1 VFTLLSFVPSKKYIQ
16 NNLFLNA
23 MNTDNQHASLYPLL
37 FNPIFK
43 ERIWGGDK
51 LKTVLNKDIPFD
63 NCGESWEISAVPGD
77 VSVVKEGKL
86 TGKAL
91 DELIRTYQ
99 GQLVGNKVYEKF
111 GNTFPLLIKFLDAQE
126 DLSIQLHPNDELAQK
141 RHNSFG
147 KTEMWY
153 VMQADEGASVRS
165 GFNRKIDHK
174 TYLEHLNRNKLDD
187 ILNIIQV
194 QADDVIFLP
203 AGRVHSIGKGL
214 VIAEIQQ
221 TSDVTYRIYDFDR
234 TDNKGNKR
242 QLHTEEALDAIDYEY
257 YQEYKTTY
265 PKVSNQVTEVV
276 SSAYFTTNRL
286 HFTQPV
292 QRSYQQID
300 SFVVYICLEG
310 SFTIEYPQGSVQ
322 VKKGDSV
329 LLPASLKEVTL
340 RPNTESKLVETY
352 VP

>member
-1 VFTLLSFVPSKKYIQ
+1 
-16 NNLFLNA
+16 
-23 MNTDNQHASLYPLL
+23 MNTNNQKQSLYPLI
-37 FNPIFK
+37 FHPIFK
-43 ERIWGGDK
+43 ERIWGGNK
-51 LKTVLNKDIPFD
+51 LQTVLDKNIPFD
-63 NCGESWEISAVPGD
+63 NCGESWEISAVPND
-77 VSVVKEGKL
+77 VSVVKEGTL
-86 TGKAL
+86 QGKAL

-99 GQLVGNKVYEKF
+99 GELVGNKVYDKF

-153 VMQADEGASVRS
+153 VMQADKGASVRS
-165 GFNRKIDHK
+165 GFNRRIDQQ
-174 TYLEHLNRNKLDD
+174 TYLEHLNNNNLDD
-187 ILNIIQV
+187 ILNIIPV
-194 QADDVIFLP
+194 QTDDVIFLP

-234 TDNKGNKR
+234 VDNQGNKR
-242 QLHTEEALDAIDYEY
+242 QLHTEEALDAIDYTHY
-257 YQEYKTTY
+257 PEYKTSYT
-265 PKVSNQVTEVV
+265 KVSNEVTELVR
-276 SSAYFTTNRL
+276 SAYFTTNRL
-286 HFTQPV
+286 QFNQPV
-292 QRSYQQID
+292 KRNYGQID

-310 SFTIEYPQGSVQ
+310 SFTIDYPQGSVK
-322 VKKGDSV
+322 VVKGDSV

-340 RPNTESKLVETY
+340 RPDGESKLVETY

>member
-1 VFTLLSFVPSKKYIQ
+1 
-16 NNLFLNA
+16 
-23 MNTDNQHASLYPLL
+23 MNTSNAEQSLYPLL
-37 FNPIFK
+37 FHPIFK
-43 ERIWGGDK
+43 ERIWGGNK
-51 LKTVLNKDIPFD
+51 LKTVLNKNIPFD
-63 NCGESWEISAVPGD
+63 HCGESWEISAVPND
-77 VSVVKEGKL
+77 VSVVREGKL
-86 TGKAL
+86 EGKPL

-99 GQLVGNKVYEKF
+99 GKLVGTKVYEKF
-111 GNTFPLLIKFLDAQE
+111 GDTFPLLIKFLDAQE

-165 GFNRKIDHK
+165 GFNRKIDHQ
-174 TYLEHLNRNKLDD
+174 TYLQHLNRKKLDD
-187 ILNIIQV
+187 VLNIIPV

-234 TDNKGNKR
+234 VDNQGNKR
-242 QLHTEEALDAIDYEY
+242 QLHTEEALDAIDYEHY
-257 YQEYKTTY
+257 PEYKTSY
-265 PKVSNQVTEVV
+265 RQVSNEVTQVV
-276 SSAYFTTNRL
+276 SSNYFTTSRL
-286 HFTQPV
+286 HFTQAI
-292 QRSYQQID
+292 QRNYQDID
-300 SFVVYICLEG
+300 SFVIYICLEG
-310 SFTIEYPQGSVQ
+310 SFTIEFSQGSVA

-340 RPNTESKLVETY
+340 RPDVESKLVETY

>member
-1 VFTLLSFVPSKKYIQ
+1 
-16 NNLFLNA
+16 
-23 MNTDNQHASLYPLL
+23 MNTSNTEQSLYPLL
-37 FNPIFK
+37 FHPIFK
-43 ERIWGGDK
+43 ERIWGGNK
-51 LKTVLNKDIPFD
+51 LKTVLDKNIPFD
-63 NCGESWEISAVPGD
+63 HCGESWEISAVPND
-77 VSVVKEGKL
+77 VSIVREGQLEGKP
-86 TGKAL
+86 L

-99 GQLVGNKVYEKF
+99 GKLVGTKVYEKF
-111 GNTFPLLIKFLDAQE
+111 GDTFPLLIKFLDAQE

-165 GFNRKIDHK
+165 GFNRKIDHQ
-174 TYLEHLNRNKLDD
+174 TYLQHLNRKKLDD
-187 ILNIIQV
+187 ILNIIPV

-234 TDNKGNKR
+234 VDNQGNKR
-242 QLHTEEALDAIDYEY
+242 QLHTEEALDAIDYEHY
-257 YQEYKTTY
+257 PEYKTSY
-265 PKVSNQVTEVV
+265 RQVSNEITQVV
-276 SSAYFTTNRL
+276 SSNYFTTSRL
-286 HFTQPV
+286 HFTQAV
-292 QRSYQQID
+292 QRNYQDID
-300 SFVVYICLEG
+300 SFVIYICLEG
-310 SFTIEYPQGSVQ
+310 SFTIDFQQGSVA

-329 LLPASLKEVTL
+329 LLPASLKEVIL
-340 RPNTESKLVETY
+340 RPDGESKLVETY

>member
-1 VFTLLSFVPSKKYIQ
+1 MAT
-16 NNLFLNA
+16 
-23 MNTDNQHASLYPLL
+23 TNQTQVLYPLI
-37 FNPIFK
+37 FHPIFK
-43 ERIWGGDK
+43 ERIWGGNK
-51 LKTVLNKDIPFD
+51 LKTVLNKECPFD
-63 NCGESWEISAVPGD
+63 QCGESWEISAVPGD

-86 TGKAL
+86 QGKAL
-91 DELIRTYQ
+91 DELIRTYK
-99 GQLVGNKVYEKF
+99 GELVGEKVYNKF
-111 GNTFPLLIKFLDAQE
+111 GETFPLLIKFLDAQE

-153 VMQADEGASVRS
+153 VMQADKGSSVRS
-165 GFNRKIDHK
+165 GFNRKIDQQ
-174 TYLEHLNRNKLDD
+174 TYLEHLDTKKLDD
-187 ILNIIQV
+187 ILNIIPV

-234 TDNKGNKR
+234 ADNQGKKR
-242 QLHTEEALDAIDYEY
+242 QLHTEEALGAIDYEHY
-257 YQEYKTTY
+257 PEYKTSY
-265 PKVSNQVTEVV
+265 KKVSNEITQLV

-286 HFTQPV
+286 QFTQPI
-292 QRSYQQID
+292 QRNYQQTD

-310 SFTIEYPQGSVQ
+310 SFTIDYAQGSVS

-329 LLPASLKEVTL
+329 LLPASLKAVTL
-340 RPNTESKLVETY
+340 RPDGESKLVETY

>member
-1 VFTLLSFVPSKKYIQ
+1 
-16 NNLFLNA
+16 
-23 MNTDNQHASLYPLL
+23 MDNINQKQPLYPLI
-37 FNPIFK
+37 FHPIFK
-43 ERIWGGDK
+43 ERIWGGNK
-51 LKTVLNKDIPFD
+51 LKTVLNKKCPFTE
-63 NCGESWEISAVPGD
+63 CGESWEISAVPGD

-86 TGKAL
+86 QGKAL
-91 DELIRTYQ
+91 DELIRTYK
-99 GQLVGNKVYEKF
+99 GELVGKKVYTKF
-111 GNTFPLLIKFLDAQE
+111 GETFPLLIKFLDAQE

-153 VMQADEGASVRS
+153 VMQADKGSSVRS
-165 GFNRKIDHK
+165 GFNRKIDQQ
-174 TYLEHLNRNKLDD
+174 TYLEHLNNKKLDD
-187 ILNIIQV
+187 ILNIIPV

-234 TDNKGNKR
+234 ADSQGKKR
-242 QLHTEEALDAIDYEY
+242 QLHTQEALDAIDYEHY
-257 YQEYKTTY
+257 REYKTSYT
-265 PKVSNQVTEVV
+265 KVSNEVTEVV

-286 HFTQPV
+286 QFTQPV
-292 QRSYQQID
+292 KRNYQHID

-310 SFTIEYPQGSVQ
+310 SFAIDYPQGSISIT
-322 VKKGDSV
+322 KGDSV

-340 RPNTESKLVETY
+340 RPAAESKLVETY

>member
-1 VFTLLSFVPSKKYIQ
+1 MHTTNQ
-16 NNLFLNA
+16 N
-23 MNTDNQHASLYPLL
+23 QPLYP
-37 FNPIFK
+37 FIFHPIFK
-43 ERIWGGDK
+43 ERIWGGNK
-51 LKTVLNKDIPFD
+51 LKTVLNKDIPFE
-63 NCGESWEISAVPGD
+63 NCGESWEISAVPND
-77 VSVVKEGKL
+77 VSVVKDGHLRGKL
-86 TGKAL
+86 L

-99 GQLVGNKVYEKF
+99 GSLVGKKVYEKF

-153 VMQADEGASVRS
+153 VMQADKGASVRS
-165 GFNRKIDHK
+165 GFNKKIDHQ
-174 TYLEHLNRNKLDD
+174 TYLEHLNRKKLDD
-187 ILNIIQV
+187 ILNIIPV

-234 TDNKGNKR
+234 TDNQGNKR
-242 QLHTEEALDAIDYEY
+242 QLHTEEALDAIDYEHY
-257 YQEYKTTY
+257 PEYKMGY
-265 PKVSNQVTEVV
+265 QKVRNEVTELVA
-276 SSAYFTTNRL
+276 SAYFTTNRL

-292 QRSYQQID
+292 TRNYQNTD

-310 SFTIEYPQGSVQ
+310 SFTIDYPQGSVA
-322 VKKGDSV
+322 VTKGDSV
-329 LLPASLKEVTL
+329 LLPATLKEVTL
-340 RPNTESKLVETY
+340 RPDGESKLVETY